1 MTTFRKRGLTQGTQW
16 NKHGDH
22 PHVNVLPPGVASFNM
37 PEGVAV
43 EDLGYIQTKEGGL
56 VVAPGNWIMG
66 PGPDGEY
73 WLVSDN
79 YMKANYEEVQEE
91 KPEEKPE
98 EKKTT
103 PPHKAKK

>member
-1 MTTFRKRGLTQGTQW
+1 
-16 NKHGDH
+16 
-22 PHVNVLPPGVASFNM
+22 M